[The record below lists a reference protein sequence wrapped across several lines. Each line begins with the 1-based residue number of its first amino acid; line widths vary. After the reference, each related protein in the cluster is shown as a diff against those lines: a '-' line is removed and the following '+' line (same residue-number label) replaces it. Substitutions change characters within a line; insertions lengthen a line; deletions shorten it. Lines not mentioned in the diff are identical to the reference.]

1 MRNELEKQE
10 GEHKELLSQLHNRH
24 TSEMDHIGE
33 QMMET
38 ENMRT
43 TFEKEVG
50 ASAQSRGERER
61 ESRVV
66 TGVLFG
72 LFQACLLKEKLE
84 QSRQE
89 NAVENE
95 EVIVETRRAHE
106 REKQLLLEE
115 TKRVLAELERVRNS
129 IRPLDAISWRHP

>member
-1 MRNELEKQE
+1 
-10 GEHKELLSQLHNRH
+10 
-24 TSEMDHIGE
+24 MDHIGE

-115 TKRVLAELERVRNS
+115 TKRVLAELERVRSS

>member
-61 ESRVV
+61 VV
-66 TGVLFG
+66 L
-72 LFQACLLKEKLE
+72 
-84 QSRQE
+84 
-89 NAVENE
+89 
-95 EVIVETRRAHE
+95 
-106 REKQLLLEE
+106 
-115 TKRVLAELERVRNS
+115 
-129 IRPLDAISWRHP
+129 